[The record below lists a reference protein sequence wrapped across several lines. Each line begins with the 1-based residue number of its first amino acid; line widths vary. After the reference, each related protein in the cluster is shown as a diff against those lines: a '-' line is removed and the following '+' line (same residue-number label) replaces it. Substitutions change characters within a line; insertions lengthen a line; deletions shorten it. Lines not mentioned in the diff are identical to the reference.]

1 MKLFKLTDWQGCT
14 VGRTQWGEGVKHSVA
29 EEDRKAEL
37 CSSGVLHAYT
47 NAALGLL
54 LNPIH
59 ADFERLTVQLWE
71 AEGELAVSDWGKVGC
86 FELATVRRL
95 DLPEWYVDDALFL
108 KVAVRFA
115 QLCADAAARYAADDA
130 RYADAA
136 ARYAADD
143 ARYAADAARYAADA
157 AAHYA
162 AAASGALVVDM
173 VETAERAVAE
183 VMCERHMY

>member
-1 MKLFKLTDWQGCT
+1 MKLFKLTDGQGCT
-14 VGRTQWGEGVKHSVA
+14 MGRTQWGEGVKHSVA

-59 ADFERLTVQLWE
+59 ANFERLTVQLWE

-86 FELATVRRL
+86 FELTTVRRL

-115 QLCADAAARYAADDA
+115 QLCAV
-130 RYADAA
+130 
-136 ARYAADD
+136 
-143 ARYAADAARYAADA
+143 AARYAADA
-157 AAHYA
+157 ADAARYA
-162 AAASGALVVDM
+162 DAAADAAAAAAADAAVAARYAAASGALVVDM

-183 VMCERHMY
+183 VMHEHRLY